1 MSIAL
6 TASDLIK
13 SLDITP
19 TDFPIVLQSKVEDN
33 LLVKF
38 TSPNEG
44 VVLQGTDTYPV
55 GYTSNTWEIETFKN
69 I

>member
-1 MSIAL
+1 MSIVL
-6 TASDLIK
+6 TEAAIIK

-19 TDFPIVLQSKVEDN
+19 TEFPIVLQSKVEDK

-44 VVLQGTDTYPV
+44 VVILGTDEYPI
-55 GYTSNTWEIETFKN
+55 GYESNTWEIETFKN

>member
-1 MSIAL
+1 MSIVL
-6 TASDLIK
+6 TAAALIN
-13 SLDITP
+13 SLDITQ
-19 TDFPIVLQSKVEDN
+19 TEFPIILQSKVEDR

-44 VVLQGTDTYPV
+44 VVISGTDTYPI
-55 GYTSNTWEIETFKN
+55 GYESTTWEIETFKN